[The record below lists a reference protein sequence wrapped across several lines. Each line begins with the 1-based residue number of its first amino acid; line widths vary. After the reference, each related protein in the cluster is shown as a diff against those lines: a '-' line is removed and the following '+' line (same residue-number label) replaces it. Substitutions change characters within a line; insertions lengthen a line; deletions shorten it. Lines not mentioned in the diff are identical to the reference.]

1 MTALE
6 AGVAIGV
13 VAFIAIILTLH
24 ERAKTMREIIASEN
38 PYRDF
43 DLWQQAFHAGL
54 EARQSGLDAED
65 SPFLVGSRD
74 YTAWLDGY
82 IIAGKHG
89 ADPCAREVA

>member
-6 AGVAIGV
+6 AGFAIGV

-24 ERAKTMREIIASEN
+24 ERAKTMREVIASEN

-43 DLWQQAFHAGL
+43 DRWQQAFHAGV
-54 EARQSGLDAED
+54 EARQSGLDPED
-65 SPFLVGSRD
+65 NPFLVGSRD

-82 IIAGKHG
+82 IIAGKNG
-89 ADPCAREVA
+89 RVGREAEVA